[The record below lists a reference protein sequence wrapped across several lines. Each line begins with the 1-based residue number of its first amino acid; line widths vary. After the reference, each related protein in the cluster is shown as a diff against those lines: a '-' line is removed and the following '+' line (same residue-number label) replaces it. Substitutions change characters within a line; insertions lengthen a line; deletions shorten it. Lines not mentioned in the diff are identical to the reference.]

1 MTVIILER
9 VSPSLRGDLT
19 RWMLEPKAGV
29 FVGSL
34 SAMVRDRLWD
44 MVREK
49 AGDGACTLIHDAA
62 NEQGFSISN
71 SGMTSRVVEEFE
83 GLYLIRTPLRAEG
96 DIDSKKEIDRDTKQP

>member
-9 VSPSLRGDLT
+9 VSPGLRGELT

-49 AGDGACTLIHDAA
+49 AGEGACSLIHNAA
-62 NEQGFSISN
+62 NEQGFMISN
-71 SGMTSRVVEEFE
+71 WGTTSRIVEEFE
-83 GLYLIRTPLRAEG
+83 GLYLIRTPVKEAG
-96 DIDSKKEIDRDTKQP
+96 DMGPGTEMLKDTKRP